1 MLVRRDMPMPNDGI
15 AVRLPD
21 AVLYDSEASLR
32 LVDNAL
38 EELHADEPDPVLR
51 VSGLVEALDVAAG
64 GHGQLMASLRE
75 ELNGITRRLR
85 LEGVTSEQLGDIA
98 SLLHRVT
105 EVMASLPH
113 TASPVS
119 GSRRDV

>member
-1 MLVRRDMPMPNDGI
+1 MPSDGI
-15 AVRLPD
+15 AVRLPE
-21 AVLYDSEASLR
+21 AVLYDSEVSLR

-38 EELHADEPDPVLR
+38 EELHSDEPDPVAR
-51 VSGLVEALDVAAG
+51 VSGLVEQLDAVAG
-64 GHGQLMASLRE
+64 GHGQLMASLRD

-105 EVMASLPH
+105 EVMASVPH
-113 TASPVS
+113 TASPVA